1 MRGRTQ
7 IRSRDHKLLSE
18 EALGQLR
25 EVYRKDKRP
34 WIVCYSGGKDSTAVL
49 QLVYYML
56 KDLSPQERY
65 KAVHVVCN
73 DTLVEAPPIV
83 EHMSKTLEAVQWA
96 AQRDGLPIVTQ
107 KTVPEL
113 KNRFFV
119 KIIGRG
125 YPPPTRR
132 FRWCTDK
139 MKILPTSA
147 YIKEQISQAG
157 EVVVVLGTRMS
168 ESPQRA
174 KSIQHHIRIHGNGL
188 LRSHASL
195 RGAFIYSPIQ
205 DWELE
210 DVWNYLLEVPPPWE
224 SSNRELR
231 LLYERAAGFK
241 ECPTV
246 IDKATEPCGNSR
258 FGCWV
263 CTVVRQDKSMEGMIE
278 SGEVWLK
285 PMVEFRDWLK
295 HIRENHPELREPRL
309 RNGKEAPGPFTLRAR
324 EMIFRRLIGVEV
336 AVGMS
341 LISEE
346 EKREIQ
352 RLWES
357 DGYKGPSIWEIESE
371 ERASIGGESQRAQ
384 KGITLARNS

>member
-7 IRSRDHKLLSE
+7 TRSRDHKLLSE
-18 EALGQLR
+18 KALVQLR
-25 EVYRKDKRP
+25 EVYRKYKRP

-56 KDLSPQERY
+56 KDLSPKKRH

-83 EHMSKTLEAVQWA
+83 EHMSKTLKAVQRA
-96 AQRDGLPIVTQ
+96 AKRDGLPIVTQ
-107 KTVPEL
+107 KTVPAL

-119 KIIGRG
+119 KVIGRG
-125 YPPPTRR
+125 YPPPTRY

-147 YIKEQISQAG
+147 CIKEQISKAG
-157 EVVVVLGTRMS
+157 EVILILGTRMS

-174 KSIQHHIRIHGNGL
+174 KSIQRHMRIHGNGL

-195 RGAFIYSPIQ
+195 KGAYIYSPIQ

-210 DVWNYLLEVPPPWE
+210 DVWNYLLENPPPWE
-224 SSNRELR
+224 ASNRELR
-231 LLYERAAGFK
+231 LLYERATGFK

-246 IDKATEPCGNSR
+246 IDKTTEPCGNSR

-278 SGEVWLK
+278 SGEEWMKPMLEFRNWLK
-285 PMVEFRDWLK
+285 Q
-295 HIRENHPELREPRL
+295 IREGHPELREPKQ

-324 EMIFRRLIGVEV
+324 EIIFRKLMDVEV
-336 AVGMS
+336 AVGMK
-341 LISEE
+341 LIPEE
-346 EKREIQ
+346 EKQEIQ
-352 RLWES
+352 SLWEL
-357 DGYKGPSIWEIESE
+357 DGYHGPPIWEIEQDQKQNG
-371 ERASIGGESQRAQ
+371 RFIGNA
-384 KGITLARNS
+384 KHP

>member
-1 MRGRTQ
+1 MLLKQVLAQ
-7 IRSRDHKLLSE
+7 IRK
-18 EALGQLR
+18 
-25 EVYRKDKRP
+25 VYRSDKRP

-56 KDLSPQERY
+56 KDLSPKKRH

-83 EHMSKTLEAVQWA
+83 EHMSKTLKAVQRA
-96 AQRDGLPIVTQ
+96 AKRDGLPIVTQ
-107 KTVPEL
+107 KTVPDL

-119 KIIGRG
+119 KVIGRG
-125 YPPPTRR
+125 YPPPTRY

-147 YIKEQISQAG
+147 YIKEQISKAG
-157 EVVVVLGTRMS
+157 EVIIVLGTRMS

-174 KSIQHHIRIHGNGL
+174 KSIQHHMKARGNGL

-195 RGAFIYSPIQ
+195 KGAYIYSPIQ
-205 DWELE
+205 DWVLE
-210 DVWNYLLEVPPPWE
+210 DVWNYLLENPPPWE
-224 SSNRELR
+224 ASNRELR
-231 LLYERAAGFK
+231 LLYERATGFK

-246 IDKATEPCGNSR
+246 IDKKTEPCGNSR

-278 SGEVWLK
+278 SGEEWMKPMLEFRNWLK
-285 PMVEFRDWLK
+285 Q
-295 HIRENHPELREPRL
+295 IREDKRL
-309 RNGKEAPGPFTLRAR
+309 RKRRRRDGTQAPGPFTLRAR
-324 EMIFRRLIGVEV
+324 EILFRRLMDVEV
-336 AVGMS
+336 AVEMKLLPEG
-341 LISEE
+341 

-352 RLWES
+352 RLWEL
-357 DGYKGPSIWEIESE
+357 DGYRGPAIFEIEKE
-371 ERASIGGESQRAQ
+371 Q
-384 KGITLARNS
+384 KFKANN